1 VLVIMAYRLRSTIV
15 KSIEQI
21 EDARDRLSRLAA
33 DNNFVDTTAISQ
45 QINGFNGA
53 SIPTLDGSILRAET
67 SLAIIEDV
75 LVLLKAKKRRKEAA
89 TKVRMCFKYLFK

>member
-1 VLVIMAYRLRSTIV
+1 MAYRLRSTIV

-33 DNNFVDTTAISQ
+33 DNNFVDITAISQ
-45 QINGFNGA
+45 LINGLNGA

-67 SLAIIEDV
+67 FLAIIEDV
-75 LVLLKAKKRRKEAA
+75 LVLLKAEKRRKEAA
-89 TKVRMCFKYLFK
+89 TKVRMCFKYLI